1 MYLQIEAML
10 DEFYK
15 TYYKIEEIN
24 LNQVI
29 KCLTTT
35 ELHVIEAIGENSLT
49 MNELSDKLGITMGT
63 ASVAINKLSD
73 KYFIERNRS
82 NDDRRKVFVQLSKK
96 GLLAYKYH
104 GNFHSNI
111 LEKVTSDVP
120 KEKLETFMEVFQTII
135 DNLNK
140 VKKDIQPESIL
151 SFEKGDIVQ
160 VSSIKGSPAIRKY
173 LNEKG
178 ITIKSLI
185 KILEID
191 KHVIMLL
198 VDGDEKAISIDDAT
212 DIMVTR
218 NYI

>member
-1 MYLQIEAML
+1 MYLEIEALL

-35 ELHVIEAIGENSLT
+35 ELHVIEAIGEESLT
-49 MNELSDKLGITMGT
+49 MNELADKLGITMGT
-63 ASVAINKLSD
+63 ASVAVNKLTD

-82 NDDRRKVFVQLSKK
+82 ESDRRKVFVQLSKK

-104 GNFHSNI
+104 SNI
-111 LEKVTSDVP
+111 LEKVTSEIP
-120 KEKLETFMEVFQTII
+120 KEKLNTFVEVFKII
-135 DNLNK
+135 VNNLNK

-160 VSSIKGSPAIRKY
+160 VSSFKGSPAIRKY

-178 ITIKSLI
+178 IVIKSLI
-185 KILEID
+185 KILDIN
-191 KHVIMLL
+191 KHIIMLL
-198 VDGDEKAISIDDAT
+198 VDGDEKVISIDDAS

-218 NYI
+218 NYV

>member
-1 MYLQIEAML
+1 MYLEIEALL

-24 LNQVI
+24 LSQVI

-35 ELHVIEAIGENSLT
+35 ELHVIEAIGEESLT

-63 ASVAINKLSD
+63 ASVAVNKL
-73 KYFIERNRS
+73 IERNRS
-82 NDDRRKVFVQLSKK
+82 ENDRRKVFVQLSKK

-111 LEKVTSDVP
+111 LEKVTSEIP
-120 KEKLETFMEVFQTII
+120 KEKLDTFIEVFKII
-135 DNLNK
+135 VNNLNK
-140 VKKDIQPESIL
+140 VKRDIQPESIL

-160 VSSIKGSPAIRKY
+160 VSSFKGSPAIRKY

-178 ITIKSLI
+178 IIIKSLI
-185 KILEID
+185 KILDIN
-191 KHVIMLL
+191 KHIIMLL
-198 VDGDEKAISIDDAT
+198 VDGDEKVISIDDAA

-218 NYI
+218 NYV